1 MEQVASPAFESENES
16 EKDSSQDRE
25 PRVAAAPWWAALDER
40 AAALLA
46 AKCHGTATV
55 ELRDEAAEPHSFDMG
70 TFVFIFL
77 ENLLMPLSIMPR
89 FCSGRGRRG
98 LVGKSYL
105 PATKAF
111 SADDELLWSLKLTRS
126 GFGASKVH
134 SLFFG
139 NAWPSTVGLV
149 YCGIRWWDDATTRY
163 FFLLNCLLQ
172 FMLRAQ
178 WAMKYAY
185 RRKAAEQRLQNGTSL
200 DRRAEELLFGFI
212 PLAPWLS
219 IVELRLAALAE
230 RMDLSQE
237 LVFRG
242 GAADAEAMFPPHA
255 MRWLPDAVCRPG
267 GPDQAGAGSSDHT
280 GWAAGRPKVD
290 AERGEFSVTA
300 AAVVFRALV
309 HESRVVPIGG
319 QPPIKV
325 EFWSLEGGQDLLIML
340 CLFALGAVPLAAAVI
355 EGGGQAIQQLSIP
368 TLVQGGLYFG
378 FAPLGVRGFL
388 NAVFV
393 NIRRR
398 THQQELM
405 GALLSG
411 APSMAGEVATPRLV
425 CTEQNLV
432 AWLGCRAVLLRS
444 FAGIQKRTE
453 AMAGLV
459 RQLD

>member
-1 MEQVASPAFESENES
+1 MEQVASPAFESEKES
-16 EKDSSQDRE
+16 EKDSGQDRE

-267 GPDQAGAGSSDHT
+267 GPDQAGANSDHT

-300 AAVVFRALV
+300 ARRVQGARAREQGGSDRRAAANQGGVLVSRGRAGPLDHALPLCAGCSAVSRRCDRGGRPGYPTAEHSHARPGRALLRLRPTGRAWLPERCLRQ
-309 HESRVVPIGG
+309 HT
-319 QPPIKV
+319 PPHAPARAH
-325 EFWSLEGGQDLLIML
+325 GR
-340 CLFALGAVPLAAAVI
+340 AAV
-355 EGGGQAIQQLSIP
+355 
-368 TLVQGGLYFG
+368 
-378 FAPLGVRGFL
+378 RG
-388 NAVFV
+388 A
-393 NIRRR
+393 
-398 THQQELM
+398 QY
-405 GALLSG
+405 G
-411 APSMAGEVATPRLV
+411 
-425 CTEQNLV
+425 
-432 AWLGCRAVLLRS
+432 W
-444 FAGIQKRTE
+444 
-453 AMAGLV
+453 
-459 RQLD
+459 